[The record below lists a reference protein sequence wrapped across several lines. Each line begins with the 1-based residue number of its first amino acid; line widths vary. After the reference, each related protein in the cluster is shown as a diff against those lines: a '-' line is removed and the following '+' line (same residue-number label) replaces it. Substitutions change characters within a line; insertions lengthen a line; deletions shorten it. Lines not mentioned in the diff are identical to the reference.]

1 MRFHP
6 RHRTVIDGPH
16 LDYILEPGKGSLHF
30 TKILVDLHGFD
41 RRQILLFR
49 LDQVFAF
56 HRFFLL
62 QVLRVFKI
70 VELTL
75 FQFPSVVAIS
85 VVARE
90 HTAGRGADLFRRFQ
104 LALADSLSQRF
115 QFLLHSLHRLFAFA
129 ALVFQTLL
137 TLWTTNTRTPV
148 LPEATSCTSVF
159 GTGDFSP
166 AEIPAGHSNH
176 APVAASR

>member
-104 LALADSLSQRF
+104 LALADSLSQR
-115 QFLLHSLHRLFAFA
+115 LYSRRSS
-129 ALVFQTLL
+129 
-137 TLWTTNTRTPV
+137 LWTTNTRTPV
-148 LPEATSCTSVF
+148 LPEATFCTSVF

>member
-1 MRFHP
+1 
-6 RHRTVIDGPH
+6 VIDGPH

-115 QFLLHSLHRLFAFA
+115 RSSCTLCIAFSRSPRSYSRRSS
-129 ALVFQTLL
+129 
-137 TLWTTNTRTPV
+137 LWTTNTRTPV